1 MDALALLKDQAAN
14 ADRLMVQ
21 VFSRVTPEQA
31 AWKLPGSMANTIG
44 ATFMHT
50 GYSADSIVH
59 RILGSATVFET
70 GGWSKRL
77 GFDPDSIWTY
87 EGRPD
92 TDALLAYAQ
101 AVSVAT
107 TDYLSALNAEDLEQ
121 QIETARGP
129 QPLVSRLAVYL
140 VVHKQQHLGEIGA
153 LLGCQG
159 VQGMPF

>member
-1 MDALALLKDQAAN
+1 MKDQAAN

-31 AWKLPGSMANTIG
+31 AWRLPGSQANTIG

-50 GYSADSIVH
+50 AYSADSIVH
-59 RILGSATVFET
+59 RILGSPPVFEI
-70 GGWSKRL
+70 GGWRNRL
-77 GFDPDSIWTY
+77 GFDPDSIWTF
-87 EGRPD
+87 EGKPD
-92 TDALLAYAQ
+92 IAALLEYAQ
-101 AVSVAT
+101 AVSVST
-107 TDYLSALNAEDLEQ
+107 TDYLSSLRPDALEQ

-129 QPLVSRLAVYL
+129 QPLASRLSVYL